1 MYWPEREE
9 GRRRKRE
16 AGGLRRKKKRNEEK
30 EKKRKEKEDF
40 PLPKSSRKLRKIGL
54 DPNKFGKKSWRAL

>member
-9 GRRRKRE
+9 GRRWKRE

-30 EKKRKEKEDF
+30 EKKRKGGF
-40 PLPKSSRKLRKIGL
+40 SFAQ
-54 DPNKFGKKSWRAL
+54 KFKKA